1 MLRNRVRAWEEA
13 EAIRAYCD
21 AVETRH
27 GANVIAADP
36 EAAQWLELAR
46 EHANRTQQLPRMP
59 PDPEITS
66 ERLKPYLGKWSPY
79 GP

>member
-1 MLRNRVRAWEEA
+1 
-13 EAIRAYCD
+13 
-21 AVETRH
+21 
-27 GANVIAADP
+27 
-36 EAAQWLELAR
+36 LELAR